1 MKWSRHV
8 WLATNTP
15 HYPVSQKRR
24 CLKSQTRFDR
34 DNDAA
39 HHWVHMRMDRCLKKY
54 VVRMGDGKGNMQ
66 AECCHGSGQRGEL
79 TQYLHQSE
87 V

>member
-1 MKWSRHV
+1 MFEIVKTCMVTHEYTS
-8 WLATNTP
+8 L
-15 HYPVSQKRR
+15 S
-24 CLKSQTRFDR
+24 CLSEKTQTHFDR
-34 DNDAA
+34 DNVAA
-39 HHWVHMRMDRCLKKY
+39 HLWSYEDGPMFKQY

-66 AECCHGSGQRGEL
+66 AQCCHGNGQRGER